1 MSVANFVLANP
12 ADAMR
17 PGQPIYFLWPTGE
30 YFSDL
35 VAYERRR
42 KEIQ

>member
-1 MSVANFVLANP
+1 MSIANFVLVNP
-12 ADAMR
+12 ADEMH
-17 PGQPIYFLWPTGE
+17 PGQPVYFLKPTCE